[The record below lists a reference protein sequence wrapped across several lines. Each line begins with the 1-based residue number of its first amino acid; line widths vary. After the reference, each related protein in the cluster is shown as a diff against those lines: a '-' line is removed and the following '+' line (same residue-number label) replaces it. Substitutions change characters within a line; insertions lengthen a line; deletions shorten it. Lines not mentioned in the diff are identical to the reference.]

1 MLKAH
6 LPHQP
11 SVRLT
16 PTMMLYS
23 GRSQDG
29 SHLLVRFLSPIFL
42 LVLELWPSH
51 SGPGPSFPPLF
62 HLEKCPVLAARVASE
77 DRSPH

>member
-1 MLKAH
+1 MLKPH
-6 LPHQP
+6 LPLLQP

-29 SHLLVRFLSPIFL
+29 SHLLVRFLPLIFL
-42 LVLELWPSH
+42 LVPGALAQPL
-51 SGPGPSFPPLF
+51 GPQPCVPSFFSTRKAPGTCS
-62 HLEKCPVLAARVASE
+62 KSCQ
-77 DRSPH
+77 

>member
-6 LPHQP
+6 MPLQP

-29 SHLLVRFLSPIFL
+29 SHLLVRFLPLVFL
-42 LVLELWPSH
+42 LVLGALAQLFRPWPCLLSF
-51 SGPGPSFPPLF
+51 SSRKVPGTYS
-62 HLEKCPVLAARVASE
+62 KSCQ
-77 DRSPH
+77 